1 MALFNGS
8 NSQEKIIMEK
18 SKTIKILDGM
28 VYFFMVL
35 FLLSLTNSIFVNQI
49 GYYFALIVILVRL
62 AITKENQFEKTGLET
77 AFLWFMAAE
86 IISLIISQDHGG
98 AIHNTLKKALLI
110 PLVYTSIAATPDL
123 DRGKKYFKI
132 YIGASLI
139 TVLIYLFFSYRFYIY
154 NLYSIE
160 ESGPSLFQYP
170 ITAAEILTF
179 TVVFLFAFFMNEKT
193 SVKNKIFIFAA
204 FALSLLALVSTY
216 KRTGWTGAIF
226 GIFIVLL
233 VKKQW
238 KIIIPFFL
246 VIIALFFTQKNISQ
260 IRVFDYSGG
269 KLTRDYSFNT
279 GGRAYDITPLGD
291 NYYVSDY
298 ENGLVEYNREKELGK
313 IDLAAPVGQ
322 MRHWKDNYYIAS
334 LIDSRF
340 VLLKKNDEGLKS
352 VAEFLTPG
360 ITYDFQI
367 RNGYCYVLDND
378 SGLTVFK
385 NPENL
390 KDTVRYGNLS
400 RYTSFYC
407 DSTRLVLYSAP
418 RKMTIIKLENGL
430 PADPA
435 INFTDDANID
445 YVFYTDGKLFV
456 SDAHGLKLFDI
467 SGTGMNLLDKNSAM
481 SKLFHWDQNDG
492 KLFTSDLN
500 GNFYELKYPVGNKIK
515 ITAKENIGFNP
526 QSITYKN
533 GRVYTSFVKRS
544 RLLSIFDPYHPS
556 NTVRFEL
563 WKAGWKMFKDHPVFG
578 VGDIDLQKLYKQY
591 KKPYDKEIQ
600 GHMHNNFIHVLV
612 TLGLFGFLA
621 FCYLIFKIISI
632 EWKIYKETKGVT
644 FISSYAI
651 GALASF
657 CAFLVAGL
665 TEMNFG
671 DHEIITLVW
680 FSFGLNYA
688 FYSYYKKHMRDG
700 KELSQK

>member
-1 MALFNGS
+1 
-8 NSQEKIIMEK
+8 MEK
-18 SKTIKILDGM
+18 SRTIIILDRM
-28 VYFFMVL
+28 IYFFMVL

-62 AITKENQFEKTGLET
+62 AITRENQFEKTGLET
-77 AFLWFMAAE
+77 AFIWFLAAE
-86 IISLIISQDHGG
+86 IISLIITRDHGG
-98 AIHNTLKKALLI
+98 AIHNALKKTLLI
-110 PLVYTSIAATPDL
+110 PLIYTTIAATPDL
-123 DRGKKYFKI
+123 ERGKKYFKI
-132 YIGASLI
+132 YIGASLL

-160 ESGPSLFQYP
+160 QSGPSLFQYP

-179 TVVFLFAFFMNEKT
+179 TVVFLFAFFVNEKT

-226 GIFIVLL
+226 GIFIVL
-233 VKKQW
+233 VIKKQW

-246 VIIALFFTQKNISQ
+246 VIIALFVTQKNISQ
-260 IRVFDYSGG
+260 VKVFDYSGG
-269 KLTRDYSFNT
+269 KLTQTYSYNT
-279 GGRAYDITPLGD
+279 DGRAFDITPVD
-291 NYYVSDY
+291 NIYYVSDY
-298 ENGLVEYNREKELGK
+298 ENGLVKYRDEKEISK
-313 IDLAAPVGQ
+313 MKLAAPVGAL
-322 MRHWKDNYYIAS
+322 RFWKDNYYVAS

-340 VLLKKNDEGLKS
+340 VLMQKTNKGLRAIS
-352 VAEFLTPG
+352 EFLTPG
-360 ITYDFQI
+360 ITYDFTI
-367 RNGYCYVLDND
+367 KNDFCYVLDND

-390 KDTVRYGNLS
+390 KDSLRFSNLNK
-400 RYTSFYC
+400 YTNLFA
-407 DSTRLVLYSAP
+407 DSSNLILYSAP
-418 RKMTIIKLENGL
+418 RKISLVKLEKGL
-430 PADPA
+430 PADTTF
-435 INFTDDANID
+435 NFTDDSDID
-445 YVFYTDGKLFV
+445 DVFFTDKKLFI
-456 SDAHGLKLFDI
+456 SDAHGLKLFKITSDGL
-467 SGTGMNLLDKNSAM
+467 SLLDKNS
-481 SKLFHWDQNDG
+481 SLGKLFHWDQNG
-492 KLFTSDLN
+492 NKLFAGDLN

-515 ITAKENIGFNP
+515 VLAKDNLGFNP
-526 QSITYKN
+526 QSITYNDGKI
-533 GRVYTSFVKRS
+533 YTSFVKRS
-544 RLLSIFDPYHPS
+544 RLLSIFDPYYPS

-563 WKAGWKMFKDHPVFG
+563 WKAGWKMFKDHPLFG

-591 KKPYDKEIQ
+591 KKPYDKELQ
-600 GHMHNNFIHVLV
+600 GHMHNNFIHILV

-632 EWKIYKETKGVT
+632 EWKIYKETKNVP

-651 GALASF
+651 GALAAF

-688 FYSYYKKHMRDG
+688 LYSYYKKHIK
-700 KELSQK
+700 KESEIS

>member
-1 MALFNGS
+1 
-8 NSQEKIIMEK
+8 MEK
-18 SKTIKILDGM
+18 SKTLKILDGM
-28 VYFFMVL
+28 IYFFMVL

-62 AITKENQFEKTGLET
+62 AVTKENPFEKTGLEK
-77 AFLWFMAAE
+77 AFIWFLAAE

-98 AIHNTLKKALLI
+98 AFHNALKKTLLI
-110 PLVYTSIAATPDL
+110 PLIYTTIAATPDL
-123 DRGKKYFKI
+123 ERGKKYFKI
-132 YIGASLI
+132 YIGASLL
-139 TVLIYLFFSYRFYIY
+139 TVLIYLFFAYRFYIY

-179 TVVFLFAFFMNEKT
+179 TVVFLFAFFVNEKT

-204 FALSLLALVSTY
+204 FMISLLALVSTY

-233 VKKQW
+233 IKKKW

-246 VIIALFFTQKNISQ
+246 VIIALFATQKNIS
-260 IRVFDYSGG
+260 RVSVFDYSNG
-269 KLTRDYSFNT
+269 KLTGDYSFNT
-279 GGRAYDITPLGD
+279 NGRAYDITPVD
-291 NYYVSDY
+291 SNYYVSDY
-298 ENGLVEYNREKELGK
+298 ENGLVKYNNEKETGK
-313 IDLAAPVGQ
+313 IEMASPVGAL
-322 MRHWKDNYYIAS
+322 RFWKNNYYVVS

-340 VLLKKNDEGLKS
+340 VLMKKEAGKMEAL
-352 VAEFLTPG
+352 AEFLTPG
-360 ITYDFQI
+360 ITYDFAVK
-367 RNGYCYVLDND
+367 NNFCYVLDHD

-390 KDTVRYGNLS
+390 RDTIRYNKLKKFTNL
-400 RYTSFYC
+400 FL
-407 DSTRLVLYSAP
+407 DSTRMILYSAP
-418 RKMTIIKLENGL
+418 RQVSIISLDNGL
-430 PADPA
+430 PANL
-435 INFTDDANID
+435 ISEFKDDADID
-445 YVFYTDGKLFV
+445 DIFYIDNKLFI
-456 SDAHGLKLFDI
+456 SDAQGLKLYDVTKN
-467 SGTGMNLLDKNSAM
+467 GLVLLDKNSSM
-481 SKLFHWDQNDG
+481 GKLFHWDQNDG
-492 KLFTSDLN
+492 KLFAGDLN
-500 GNFYELKYPVGNKIK
+500 GNIFELKYPVENKID
-515 ITAKENIGFNP
+515 ILAKNNTGFNP
-526 QSITYKN
+526 QSLIYKN
-533 GRVYTSFVKRS
+533 GKLYTSFVKRS

-591 KKPYDKEIQ
+591 KKPYDKELQ

-621 FCYLIFKIISI
+621 FCYLIFRIISI
-632 EWKIYKETKGVT
+632 EWKIYKETNGVP

-651 GALASF
+651 GALAAF

-688 FYSYYKKHMRDG
+688 LYSYYKKYMRDK
-700 KELSQK
+700 KELS